1 MKNISHKDR
10 ERVNMLSDD
19 DIDFSDIPETTED
32 IWQDAEWYLPPK
44 KDSLIHVLR
53 RFNLKSN
60 DIKLLMRLVERL
72 AH

>member
-1 MKNISHKDR
+1 MKNVSQTDW
-10 ERVNMLSDD
+10 ESVNKLSDD
-19 DIDFSDIPETTED
+19 DIDFSDIPEITED
-32 IWQDAEWYLPPK
+32 FWQDAEWYLPPK

-60 DIKLLMRLVERL
+60 DIIMLMRLVEIL